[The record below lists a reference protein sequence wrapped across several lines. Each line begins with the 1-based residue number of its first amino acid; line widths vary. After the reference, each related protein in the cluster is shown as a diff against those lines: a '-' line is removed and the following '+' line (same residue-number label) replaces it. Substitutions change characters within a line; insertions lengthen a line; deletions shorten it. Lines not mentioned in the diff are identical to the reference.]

1 MKNDSDPRNES
12 FRPYDYEDITL
23 GEVIS
28 TKNGWAERKK
38 FALTKVYTNMSELIQ
53 EAKNRAIGT
62 SLAVFKPSVV
72 IDFIW
77 KPCAREWD
85 EKKVKAIYARAAKV
99 IYLTPRKKKKSKNFS
114 K

>member
-1 MKNDSDPRNES
+1 
-12 FRPYDYEDITL
+12 
-23 GEVIS
+23 
-28 TKNGWAERKK
+28 
-38 FALTKVYTNMSELIQ
+38 MSELIQ

-85 EKKVKAIYARAAKV
+85 EKKVKAIYARAAQGNLFDTEEEKEV
-99 IYLTPRKKKKSKNFS
+99 KKLFKIVDKIPYEFSYVFQSEDGIKRTLMIEDWEVCALYRRYVNEYQKS
-114 K
+114 